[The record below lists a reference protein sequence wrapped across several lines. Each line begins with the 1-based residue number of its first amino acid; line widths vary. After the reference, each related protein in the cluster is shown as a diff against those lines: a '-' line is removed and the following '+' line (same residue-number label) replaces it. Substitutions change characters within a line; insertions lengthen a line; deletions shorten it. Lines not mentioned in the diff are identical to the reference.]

1 MYEGSL
7 QQFSLPHKYDA
18 IIIPTGSF
26 CLIENRVDSINAL
39 KCFYEHL
46 NPGGRLIVD
55 IMLPHKW
62 KTGEIHTST
71 FSLPSGDGITLENK
85 SIEIDWLNQVTVSY
99 LKYEKWSKG
108 QLVQTELQRFAL
120 RWYGIEEF
128 ILLLES
134 IGFSNIT
141 RSTEYVYEKEPSNAN
156 QTITFEAVRKE

>member
-1 MYEGSL
+1 
-7 QQFSLPHKYDA
+7 
-18 IIIPTGSF
+18 
-26 CLIENRVDSINAL
+26 
-39 KCFYEHL
+39 
-46 NPGGRLIVD
+46 
-55 IMLPHKW
+55 
-62 KTGEIHTST
+62 
-71 FSLPSGDGITLENK
+71 
-85 SIEIDWLNQVTVSY
+85 

>member
-1 MYEGSL
+1 
-7 QQFSLPHKYDA
+7 
-18 IIIPTGSF
+18 
-26 CLIENRVDSINAL
+26 
-39 KCFYEHL
+39 
-46 NPGGRLIVD
+46 
-55 IMLPHKW
+55 MLPHKW

-108 QLVQTELQRFAL
+108 QLVQTELQRFAAL
-120 RWYGIEEF
+120 VWNRRVYTS
-128 ILLLES
+128 LES